1 MTHHKRNLALL
12 AATTLVVAA
21 CSSNNNNDRAPAP
34 AANQAPTIAAVA
46 DQSVDQDT
54 VVGPIQ
60 IAIADQETS
69 AAELNVIV
77 GTDSPNVFPSDGIVL
92 SGTGATR
99 TLTLTPR
106 EAVTG
111 VTTVAV
117 LVTDGSSAS
126 ATQTFRVT
134 VNAKPASVKAVAL
147 STFAKGESDEPTIVN
162 GFTFTQDAD
171 DPATFEALIPADTP

>member
-21 CSSNNNNDRAPAP
+21 CSSSNNDRAPAP
-34 AANQAPTIAAVA
+34 AANKAPTIAAVA

-134 VNAKPASVKAVAL
+134 VNARPASVKAVA
-147 STFAKGESDEPTIVN
+147 KN
-162 GFTFTQDAD
+162 G
-171 DPATFEALIPADTP
+171 

>member
-21 CSSNNNNDRAPAP
+21 CSSSNNDRATGP

-60 IAIADQETS
+60 ISIADQETS

-106 EAVTG
+106 EAATG

-117 LVTDGSSAS
+117 LVTDGSNAS

-134 VNAKPASVKAVAL
+134 VNARPASVKAVAL